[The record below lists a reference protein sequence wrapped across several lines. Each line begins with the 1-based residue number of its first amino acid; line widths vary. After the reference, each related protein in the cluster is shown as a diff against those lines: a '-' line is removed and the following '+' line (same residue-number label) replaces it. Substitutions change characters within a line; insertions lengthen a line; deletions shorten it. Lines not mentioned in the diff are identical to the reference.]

1 MPGIWRSNGRVWP
14 RSPRSVY
21 FGSLTISWLLT
32 LSRSHAD
39 LYGGFY
45 SGKNDHA
52 AFWTT
57 LQRLLPQFKSK
68 EYTDFQRGRVLYD
81 SMEAIFLV
89 YSSREIVNSPG
100 LRKLILTE
108 FKLPLRA
115 TKFQADYHYE
125 SVILPMLDE
134 DFEPKIDVNNLRRV
148 LQFQGEQRRGRL
160 AIIALLHARVDQ
172 LCGWNRTSRV
182 LD

>member
-1 MPGIWRSNGRVWP
+1 
-14 RSPRSVY
+14 
-21 FGSLTISWLLT
+21 LLT

-125 SVILPMLDE
+125 SVILPMPTVACLSGVH
-134 DFEPKIDVNNLRRV
+134 P
-148 LQFQGEQRRGRL
+148 
-160 AIIALLHARVDQ
+160 A
-172 LCGWNRTSRV
+172 S
-182 LD
+182 